1 MRFFLIPMLIVCHF
15 AKAQYI
21 ENSKPNI
28 IFILVDDLGYGDLSI
43 MGARDLQT
51 PHIDNLFSNGVNFS
65 QFYANSS
72 VCSPSRAALL
82 TGNYPDIAGVPGVIR
97 QWENES
103 WGYLKPGITTLPEV
117 LKKAGYQTAMIGK
130 WHLGLQRPNTP
141 TDKGFEYFK
150 GFLAD
155 MMDDYFNHLR
165 GGENWMRENDKIIT
179 PEGHA
184 TDLFTRWSVEYINQ
198 NKASDKPFFL
208 YLAYNAP
215 HDPIQPP
222 PAWLTKVKDREK
234 DIGDER
240 AGIVALIEH
249 LDEGI
254 GKVINSVKE
263 AGIEKNTLIVF
274 ASDNGGSLQRKA
286 NNGPLRGG
294 KQDMYEGGLR
304 VPAGIYWPGT
314 ITPAK
319 NDSLVVLM
327 DMFPTICD
335 IAGADIPAELP
346 SVSMLPIL
354 AGQKMTTNDRTIFYM
369 RREGFSYNGLAYYAV
384 RKGDFKLV
392 QNTPYEPFQF
402 FNIKEDLAE
411 KEPLPENC
419 DPCNMMKKELKNH
432 INKSGA
438 IPWKP
443 GP

>member
-1 MRFFLIPMLIVCHF
+1 MRFFLIPILVCHF
-15 AKAQYI
+15 ANAQSV
-21 ENSKPNI
+21 ENHKPNI

-43 MGARDLQT
+43 MGADDLQT
-51 PHIDNLFSNGVNFS
+51 PHIDNLLSKGINFS

-82 TGNYPDIAGVPGVIR
+82 TGNYPDIVGVPGVIR
-97 QWENES
+97 QWETES
-103 WGYLKPGITTLPEV
+103 WGYLQPGITTLPEV

-130 WHLGLQRPNTP
+130 WHLGLQSPNKP
-141 TDKGFEYFK
+141 TEKGFEFFK

-165 GGENWMRENDKIIT
+165 GGENWMRENEKILT

-184 TDLFTRWSVEYINQ
+184 TNLFTQWSVDYINQ
-198 NKASDKPFFL
+198 KKESEKPFFL

-222 PAWLTKVKDREK
+222 PAWLTKVKEREK

-254 GKVINSVKE
+254 GKVINAVKD
-263 AGIEKNTLIVF
+263 AGIEKKTLIIF
-274 ASDNGGSLQRKA
+274 TSDNGGSLYRKA

-314 ITPAK
+314 IKPAK

-335 IAGADIPAELP
+335 IAGAEIPADLP
-346 SVSMLPIL
+346 SVSIMPIL
-354 AGQKMTTNDRTIFYM
+354 SGQKMTTNDRTIFYM
-369 RREGFSYNGLAYYAV
+369 RREGFKYNGLAYYAV
-384 RKGDFKLV
+384 RKGDYKLV

-411 KEPLPENC
+411 KEVLPDNC
-419 DPCNMMKKELKNH
+419 GPCRTMKKELEHH
-432 INKSGA
+432 INRSGA

-443 GP
+443 AP